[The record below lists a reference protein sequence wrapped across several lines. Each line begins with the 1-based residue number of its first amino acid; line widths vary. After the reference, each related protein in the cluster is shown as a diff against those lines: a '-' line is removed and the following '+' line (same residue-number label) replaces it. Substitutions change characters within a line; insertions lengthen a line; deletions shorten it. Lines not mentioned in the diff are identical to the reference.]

1 MLYLCIY
8 IVSSFTYQPLFFV
21 NYTLL
26 PGPTL
31 SVTLVVR
38 HYEVKTMILLQV
50 NQLTKY
56 FAAELILSNIKLEIQ
71 TKDRVAL
78 VGRNGAGKSTLLK
91 IIAGQSS
98 YDSGEIIR
106 PKDVSIGYLAQN
118 TGLESEQSIW
128 KEMLSVFV
136 HLQNMEKEIRAL
148 EEKMSDPSILS
159 NESQYERILKEYDH
173 LQVKFKDE
181 GGYQYEADIRS
192 VLHGLNFESFDYST
206 KISSLSGGQKTR
218 LALGKL
224 LLSRPN
230 ILILDEPTNHL
241 DIETLAWLEQYL
253 QGYPGAI
260 LIVSHDRY
268 FLDKVVNQVF
278 ELSRRRITRYTGNYS
293 SYLQAKAE
301 NFEREIKLYEK
312 QQDEIAKLEDF
323 VQRNLARASTTKRA
337 QSRRKQLQ
345 KIDRLD
351 RPAGDEK
358 SATFAFDIERQS
370 GNDVLKAHS
379 LIIGYEGTKI
389 SEQISFQIKREDSI
403 ALVGPNGVGKSTLL
417 KTLVNK
423 LNALSG
429 EIQFGSN
436 VTIGYYDQEQAELSS
451 NKKVLNELWDDY
463 PLKPEKEIRT
473 VLGNFLFSGDDVLK
487 TVSTLSG
494 GEKARLA
501 LAKLM
506 MEKANFLI
514 LDEPTN
520 HLDLDSKEV
529 LENALIDYPGTI
541 LFVSH
546 DRYFINRIAT
556 KVFELENT
564 GVTEYLG
571 DYDYYLEKKLEQEEL
586 EALNA
591 QAIVKQDS
599 FSITSDKS
607 SYQQDKEAKKLERQR
622 KRRIEEIEIQIEEL
636 EASVAKHEELLCDP
650 GVFQDHEKVGEINN
664 HLEKAKHDIERLMEE
679 WTELAE

>member
-1 MLYLCIY
+1 
-8 IVSSFTYQPLFFV
+8 
-21 NYTLL
+21 
-26 PGPTL
+26 
-31 SVTLVVR
+31 
-38 HYEVKTMILLQV
+38 MILLQV

-71 TKDRVAL
+71 TQDRVAL

-106 PKDVSIGYLAQN
+106 PKGVSIGYLAQN
-118 TGLESEQSIW
+118 TGLESEQTIW
-128 KEMLSVFV
+128 NEMLSVFNE
-136 HLQNMEKEIRAL
+136 LRKMETELRKL
-148 EEKMSDPSILS
+148 EGQMSDPQILS
-159 NESQYERILKEYDH
+159 NHSKYERILNEYDL
-173 LQVKFKDE
+173 LQVKFKDQ

-192 VLHGLNFESFDYST
+192 VLHGLNFGSFDYDTRIST
-206 KISSLSGGQKTR
+206 LSGGQKTR

-224 LLSRPN
+224 LLSRPD

-241 DIETLAWLEQYL
+241 DIETLSWLEQYL
-253 QGYPGAI
+253 QGYSGAV

-278 ELSRRRITRYTGNYS
+278 ELSRRKMTKFAGNYS
-293 SYLQAKAE
+293 SYLQQKAE
-301 NFEREIKLYEK
+301 NYERDMKLYEK

-345 KIDRLD
+345 RMDRMD
-351 RPAGDEK
+351 RPGGDEK
-358 SATFAFDIERQS
+358 SASFMFDIDRQS
-370 GNDVLKAHS
+370 GNDVLRADA
-379 LIIGYEGTKI
+379 LAVGYE
-389 SEQISFQIKREDSI
+389 SEKVSEDISFQISRGESI

-417 KTLVNK
+417 KTIVQK
-423 LNALSG
+423 LPALSG
-429 EIQFGSN
+429 DIHSGSN
-436 VTIGYYDQEQAELSS
+436 VTIGYYDQEQAELTS
-451 NKKVLNELWDDY
+451 NKKVLNELWDEY

-487 TVSTLSG
+487 TVSSLSG

-556 KVFELENT
+556 KVIELSRS
-564 GVTEYLG
+564 GAAQYLG

-586 EALNA
+586 KALTA
-591 QAIVKQDS
+591 LPASSDKQAAAS
-599 FSITSDKS
+599 TASDKS
-607 SYQQDKEAKKLERQR
+607 SYQQDKEAKKLERQK
-622 KRRIEEIEIQIEEL
+622 KRRIEEIEASIEVL
-636 EASVAKHEELLCDP
+636 ETEISNYEELLCDP
-650 GVFQDHEKVGEINN
+650 EIFQDHKKVGELNEQ
-664 HLEKAKHDIERLMEE
+664 LEKAKHEVELLMEE